1 MLYRV
6 YLAISGIRTHN
17 FSSCKYNH
25 HTITITT
32 AQGRDCD
39 NDKWGKDL
47 EGDNDKWGK
56 DLEGDNDKWGKDL
69 EGDNDKWG
77 KDLEVLKTS
86 DAYRWSFVT
95 QIILNG

>member
-32 AQGRDCD
+32 APGRDCD

-56 DLEGDNDKWGKDL
+56 DLEGDNDKWGKDM
-69 EGDNDKWG
+69 
-77 KDLEVLKTS
+77 EVLKTS